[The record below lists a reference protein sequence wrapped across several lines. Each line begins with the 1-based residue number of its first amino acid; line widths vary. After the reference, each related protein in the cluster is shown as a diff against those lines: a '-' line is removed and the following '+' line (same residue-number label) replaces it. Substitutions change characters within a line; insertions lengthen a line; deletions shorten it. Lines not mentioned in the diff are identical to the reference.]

1 MAMTNLEMKI
11 YTEFDGIN
19 ATVKWANEN
28 EYQAVKRFFL
38 DNGARVSHI
47 SSNVPTAREFV
58 FVENREQIHGLDE
71 FVRGVREKQNK

>member
-19 ATVKWANEN
+19 ATVKLANEN

-38 DNGARVSHI
+38 DNGARVSRI
-47 SSNVPTAREFV
+47 SSNAPTAREFV
-58 FVENREQIHGLDE
+58 FVESREQIHGLDE
-71 FVRGVREKQNK
+71 FVRSLRERERT